1 MVEAGEHCQ
10 KKESILSALD
20 NPFKRKAKDDPNA
33 ANTLPTNALQPCGD
47 DGAGKRVCAEKDAK
61 AGGTFILVP
70 PAKRELPLGIPS
82 HSSAQW
88 SVEDADGWM
97 ETEDGDLLEQA
108 YIDLNQDGV
117 SYHARGFD
125 YTIDLDEMLQVPLWH
140 FALQRLLTQGSS
152 ERAIISECR

>member
-10 KKESILSALD
+10 KKESILSSLD

-33 ANTLPTNALQPCGD
+33 ANALPTNALQPCGD
-47 DGAGKRVCAEKDAK
+47 DGAGKRLCVEKDAK
-61 AGGTFILVP
+61 AGGTLILEER
-70 PAKRELPLGIPS
+70 AKRYPS

-88 SVEDADGWM
+88 SVEDSDGWI

-108 YIDLNQDGV
+108 YIDLNQDSV

-125 YTIDLDEMLQVPLWH
+125 YTIDLDEMLQVPL
-140 FALQRLLTQGSS
+140 
-152 ERAIISECR
+152 